1 MSKRLV
7 SKKILPNGTGYKVYR
22 SYHTGEWITEFYLRG
37 VKHNGASYFTDSM
50 EDAMDTG
57 EYWLR
62 ERDQRGERHAEY
74 EWARSFPE
82 AQDSGRQS

>member
-37 VKHNGASYFTDSM
+37 VKHNGASYFTDSQD
-50 EDAMDTG
+50 DAAATG
-57 EYWLR
+57 QFWLT
-62 ERDQRGERHAEY
+62 GKAPGAEY
-74 EWARSFPE
+74 ITLEGGE
-82 AQDSGRQS
+82 